1 MSTTAI
7 WRTKELHILR
17 KHYPDMGILTVK
29 LNKSSHKINKK
40 AEELGLMV
48 ANDNRKCP
56 RGGDHRSKAYK
67 ASNNTACKLYEPKH
81 RSVEEIETDIAQIE
95 QCIATGV
102 DMEHWSGLIE
112 KYNSLQYEYSRALEA
127 EGHREPKRKSRIKA

>member
-29 LNKSSHKINKK
+29 LNKSAHKINKK

-48 ANDNRKCP
+48 ANSNRKCH

-81 RSVEEIETDIAQIE
+81 RSVEEIDADIAQVEDRISKGIDNG
-95 QCIATGV
+95 QAWNSAIQQ
-102 DMEHWSGLIE
+102 
-112 KYNSLQYEYSRALEA
+112 YNSLCLEYSRALKV
-127 EGHREPKRKSRIKA
+127 EPKRKTKISKP

>member
-1 MSTTAI
+1 MSTTTI

-29 LNKSSHKINKK
+29 LNKSAHKINKK

-48 ANDNRKCP
+48 ANSNRKCL

-81 RSVEEIETDIAQIE
+81 RSVEEIETDIAQVEDRISKGIDNG
-95 QCIATGV
+95 QAWNAI
-102 DMEHWSGLIE
+102 IQQ
-112 KYNSLQYEYSRALEA
+112 YNNLCVEYDRVLKDK
-127 EGHREPKRKSRIKA
+127 PKRKTKISKP